1 MMRCVSK
8 GSAGDAR
15 RLRETGSRLRAMM
28 KVKDELIADQ
38 KELID
43 LQAAQLADVGKMID
57 VQAQRLTN
65 RDQLID
71 VQAQQLASQA
81 ELIDVQGQQ
90 IAALEELVA
99 RDVERVGRDRAPD
112 GSE

>member
-71 VQAQQLASQA
+71 VQ
-81 ELIDVQGQQ
+81 GQQ